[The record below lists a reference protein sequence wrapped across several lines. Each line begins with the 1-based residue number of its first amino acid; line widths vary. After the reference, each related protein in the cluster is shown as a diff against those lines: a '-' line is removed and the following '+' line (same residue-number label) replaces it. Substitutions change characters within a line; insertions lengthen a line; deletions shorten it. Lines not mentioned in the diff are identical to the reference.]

1 MSHPP
6 VLVEMIRAGLV
17 ESAHRGHA
25 VLLDADGKIEV
36 SLVNQKSN
44 FPAKC
49 HKACS
54 SNRNVK
60 NWGKT

>member
-25 VLLDADGKIEV
+25 VLLMQME
-36 SLVNQKSN
+36 N
-44 FPAKC
+44 
-49 HKACS
+49 
-54 SNRNVK
+54 
-60 NWGKT
+60 